1 MAAGSLKGGI
11 CGRRQERERERE
23 RERAES
29 RKKHGPE
36 STIRRRGRRRGTLR
50 RDHRS
55 VGSALLRPCTCT
67 TPPSTSAGAAAPAL
81 VVRPSRTIFL
91 LRILPLLP
99 LLLRRPLHGI
109 IVAPLLR
116 RRRRRGNNTPSGTSR
131 IGPKKLGV
139 GIGSDTKIGTQEFFR
154 RRDQDGREGR
164 GGQHRGGPKSRR
176 CGLGAGGGCDSW
188 DRRRTGRDGGGGRH
202 EGGRGGCG
210 GRGDQRGRR
219 GGGD

>member
-1 MAAGSLKGGI
+1 MWATA
-11 CGRRQERERERE
+11 RERERERE

-36 STIRRRGRRRGTLR
+36 STIRRRGRRRGPVR

-55 VGSALLRPCTCT
+55 VGSALLRPCTTTC

-164 GGQHRGGPKSRR
+164 GGQHRGGAEDRR
-176 CGLGAGGGCDSW
+176 CGLGPGGGCCD
-188 DRRRTGRDGGGGRH
+188 DDRRRRDRRRRTGREDGGGRH